1 MESASQ
7 EPLVSIIIPVYKV
20 EEYLPRC
27 LDSILAQT
35 YPHWEAVCIDDGS
48 PDRCGEIL
56 DAYAA
61 RDSRFRVLHQE
72 NGGVSAAR
80 NAGLDMMRGEYLTM
94 VDPDD
99 SIDSTLLE
107 KMVYGMQRYG
117 SSIVCCGYREHE
129 ESGTYWDSPPIWG
142 TVLERIQT
150 LPLTSDTLYGIT
162 SITCTKLFRT
172 SIWRATG
179 LRHTPGCAF
188 GEDHAVLLR
197 YLMHSKLV
205 TIVNEPLYLYYHRE
219 DSASRD
225 FERHTR
231 PAAHYI
237 HSFQTLAHSVDSLP
251 KGTDTDF
258 RGMWHYVVLRRFE
271 RTVNALNIKTHPEH
285 EAIYRAVREC
295 SRYLKRGMTLK
306 YRLAWC
312 KHRMAE
318 CESNIKRRVKHLL
331 KKILCRR

>member
-1 MESASQ
+1 MESASTA
-7 EPLVSIIIPVYKV
+7 PLVSIIIPVYKV

-35 YPHWEAVCIDDGS
+35 YPHWEALCIDDGS

-107 KMVYGMQRYG
+107 KMVSGMQQHG
-117 SSIVCCGYREHE
+117 SSIVSCGYREYE
-129 ESGTYWDSPPIWG
+129 ESGTYWDSPPLWCKAPEG
-142 TVLERIQT
+142 LQAT
-150 LPLTSDTLYGIT
+150 PLTSSVLY
-162 SITCTKLFRT
+162 SIPSNNWAMLFLT
-172 SIWRATG
+172 SIWREAG
-179 LRHTPGCAF
+179 LRYTPDCAY
-188 GEDHAVLLR
+188 GEDHAILLR
-197 YLMHSKLV
+197 YLMHSKQV
-205 TIVNEPLYLYYHRE
+205 TTINEPLYHYYRRE
-219 DSASRD
+219 TSASRA
-225 FERHTR
+225 FEHHT
-231 PAAHYI
+231 
-237 HSFQTLAHSVDSLP
+237 HSASYYKNSLIPLAHTVDSLP
-251 KGTDTDF
+251 EETSSDF

-285 EAIYRAVREC
+285 DAIYRAVREC
-295 SRYLKRGMTLK
+295 ARHLKRGMTLK
-306 YRLAWC
+306 YRWAWS
-312 KHRMAE
+312 KHRMTE
-318 CESNIKRRVKHLL
+318 FKSNIKRRAKHLL
-331 KKILCRR
+331 KKILCRY